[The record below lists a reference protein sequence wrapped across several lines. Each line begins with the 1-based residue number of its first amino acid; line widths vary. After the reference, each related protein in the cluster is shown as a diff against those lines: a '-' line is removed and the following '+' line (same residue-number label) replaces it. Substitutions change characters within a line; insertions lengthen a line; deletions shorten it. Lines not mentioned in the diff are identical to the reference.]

1 MNTDIKSIPTNLLQ
15 ATTTLAENLLQSEP
29 FLRYNKSYKKL
40 EEDTQ
45 ASLLLQ
51 NLSQTQAELR
61 RKQSQSKISEEE
73 VNALRELQ
81 QQAQSNKVIVEYA
94 EAQQAAIESLRE
106 INQEIS
112 NLIGVDFGSLARRS
126 GCC

>member
-1 MNTDIKSIPTNLLQ
+1 MDTNNQSIPTNLLQ

-29 FLRYNKSYKKL
+29 FMHYHKSYKNF
-40 EEDTQ
+40 EEDIQ

-51 NLSQTQAELR
+51 NLSQTQSELR
-61 RKQSQSKISEEE
+61 RKQSQSKISEEDL
-73 VNALRELQ
+73 NQLRELQ
-81 QQAQSNKVIVEYA
+81 QQAQSNQIIIEYA
-94 EAQQAAIESLRE
+94 EAQQAAIEYLRE

-112 NLIGVDFGSLARRS
+112 NLIGVDFGSLARSS

>member
-1 MNTDIKSIPTNLLQ
+1 MDTAIKSIPTNLIQ

-29 FLRYNKSYKKL
+29 FLRYNLSYKKL
-40 EEDTQ
+40 EEDSQ

-81 QQAQSNKVIVEYA
+81 QQAQSNKIIVEYA

>member
-1 MNTDIKSIPTNLLQ
+1 MDTAIKSIPTNLIQ

-29 FLRYNKSYKKL
+29 FLRYNLSYKKL
-40 EEDTQ
+40 EEDSQ

-73 VNALRELQ
+73 VNALRALQ
-81 QQAQSNKVIVEYA
+81 QQAQSNKIIVEYA
-94 EAQQAAIESLRE
+94 EAQQTAIESLRE

>member
-1 MNTDIKSIPTNLLQ
+1 METATLPTILLQ

-29 FLRYNKSYKKL
+29 FLQYHSSYKKL
-40 EEDTQ
+40 EEDSK

-51 NLSQTQAELR
+51 NLSKTQAELR

-73 VNALRELQ
+73 LNHLRVLQ
-81 QQAQSNKVIVEYA
+81 QQAQSNKVILEYA
-94 EAQQAAIESLRE
+94 EAQQAAIEYLKE

-112 NLIGVDFGSLARRS
+112 NLIGIDFGSLARRS

>member
-1 MNTDIKSIPTNLLQ
+1 MDTNIKSLPTNLLQ
-15 ATTTLAENLLQSEP
+15 ATTTLAENLLQSGP
-29 FLRYNKSYKKL
+29 FLRYHKSYKKL
-40 EEDTQ
+40 EEDPQ

-51 NLSQTQAELR
+51 NLSQIQAELR

-73 VNALRELQ
+73 VNQLRELQ
-81 QQAQSNKVIVEYA
+81 HQAQSNKIILEYA
-94 EAQQAAIESLRE
+94 EAQQAAIKYLRE

-112 NLIGVDFGSLARRS
+112 NLIGIDFGSLARRS

>member
-1 MNTDIKSIPTNLLQ
+1 MDTDIKSIPTNLLQ